1 MKRFDEITF
10 RITVCAVSAQHD
22 WIMIIKSIAISG
34 LLALGGC
41 VLLGANG
48 REEKQIDG
56 QVSVVKME
64 TLGRQMRIARQV
76 RKLSQAELAKYIDI
90 SLYELESIEN
100 GRKIPVKELV
110 YKA

>member
-1 MKRFDEITF
+1 
-10 RITVCAVSAQHD
+10 
-22 WIMIIKSIAISG
+22 MIIKSIAISG

-56 QVSVVKME
+56 QVIVVKME

-110 YKA
+110 YKAEDVLKTTFVNDATYYDIKP